1 MGKDFSPSTSTLPVS
16 VTPHMLPTHMR
27 LIATV
32 ISWTSGSL
40 GTFTQN
46 SALSVIGKHWKET
59 CFRYVCGIQIVVYK
73 RKITLGKI
81 LKMFSTFWLI

>member
-1 MGKDFSPSTSTLPVS
+1 MGKDFSPSISTLPVYS
-16 VTPHMLPTHMR
+16 PTHMR

-46 SALSVIGKHWKET
+46 SALSGIGKRWKET
-59 CFRYVCGIQIVVYK
+59 CFRFVCGVQMVVYK
-73 RKITLGKI
+73 RRITMGNN